1 MSDIKPN
8 SQELSKE
15 QYEADL
21 RVLKESVTEN
31 PNNPVS
37 IFVPVITNFTWE
49 PALNG
54 ETKTIALVS
63 NYGENIDNGCIVY
76 NPAFVHRLVKEADF
90 GTFYAIIATI
100 GLAIKCGYYDYR
112 NGTEGFSHTKAVQIM
127 MAHSG
132 IFNTIKGNNAAFN
145 SAISALEQQFEWP
158 EYMGPTMQAFVNLN
172 TTAVQDPND
181 PSGQYTIEKPEFTD
195 DDWNL
200 ETIRKYLAIA
210 MGGKS
215 PQSMPQAMAGAMSQA
230 QQQAMQQAKQQQG
243 QQGGSQQSSQWG
255 SVRQQNQSQGQQQGG
270 QQQSGQ
276 QQGGQQSGQ
285 QGGQQ
290 NPQEIARQATEAAKE
305 AQRGAA
311 ACARACNSKA
321 GQLAG
326 RQMMQASAK
335 MMKAASEYKNA
346 AESGDQQGMETA
358 AQNMQTAAQDI
369 QNAKQ
374 QMQQAMK
381 ASGAK
386 SADGEKAMESGS
398 SNCQQA
404 SESANSAGQQGSD
417 SGSGQQGSSGQGA
430 DNGEAVKQQASKSA
444 QNARNAA
451 AQCAKACGNS
461 QDAKNAQKTIEE
473 GAQKLE
479 EGANEYA
486 EGAQNGDTKQ
496 MQNGVNKMK
505 EGNSKIQE
513 GTKKMQEAFNKAMEE
528 GGQQGGD
535 DGSDQGGK
543 QDGKQGG
550 KQGGQ
555 QGGEQGGDQD
565 GDEGFPGSQ
574 GGQKGGQKGGK
585 QGGQQGGDDGDD
597 QGGDEGF
604 PGGQG
609 GQKGGK
615 QGGKQ
620 GGQQGG
626 DDGDESEWVDEGFPG
641 SSRGGQK
648 GGKQGGQQGGQQGGD
663 DGDEGEWEDEG
674 FPGSSRGGQKGG
686 KQGGQQGGQ
695 YGGDDGDGSEW
706 EDEGFPGG
714 LGGKQGG
721 PQGGPQGGKQG
732 GQQGGIEGFP
742 SNKQGGPQGGGEG
755 FPVNQGGT
763 SVSTQEMQSALNQ
776 LQQAAQEAQEAAKG
790 GEEGQ
795 GGENHI
801 DFIPSKDGKQGGKQ
815 GGNEGFPGKQGG
827 QQGGQQG
834 GETEGKDQGGEAGAK
849 GSKPNLGEDGESSD
863 PSGSGSSSTIGNL
876 GGLQINLMNEIEF
889 KQDKRK
895 ITGMNK
901 NLAEFANEQNA
912 FSQVNKTTTVGSNTG
927 ETMENNLQG
936 VINSINTNIDT
947 KIQHSDET
955 EQQRMQELNALS
967 NEQNKADVSI
977 NKKAHLKVASKI
989 LRAAQAAQLQ
999 SDNES
1004 GIKNYH
1010 RPANTYF
1017 QTGSTQMIEEDVP
1030 RVLIAIDASG
1040 SMWFNPNVLVGAA
1053 NLLSSLVNYLKM
1065 PVDYAFWDE
1074 TCDIPRPY
1082 SGAVAKNLASG
1093 NRPSVQKYEGKLQ
1106 TSVGGGGTNVYSVVS
1121 RLSRL
1126 DANRKPRFDAKT
1138 IAQHKLRFAD
1148 NYNLIII
1155 YSDFEF
1161 PDNYSIPYNVN
1172 DVKRRFGEVPYN
1184 KLVCVCCSR
1193 NGENATPPT
1202 FKKLLGQRWVS
1213 YKEWQDAIDYY
1224 SHAKK

>member
-31 PNNPVS
+31 ANSPVA

-76 NPAFVHRLVKEADF
+76 NPAYVHKLAKEADF

-127 MAHSG
+127 MSHSG

-145 SAISALEQQFEWP
+145 ASISALEQQFEWP

-200 ETIRKYLAIA
+200 ETIRKYLSLAL
-210 MGGKS
+210 GGKS
-215 PQSMPQAMAGAMSQA
+215 LQSMPQAMAGAMSQA

-243 QQGGSQQSSQWG
+243 QQGQQGGSQQSSQWG
-255 SVRQQNQSQGQQQGG
+255 SVRQQPQSQGQQQGG
-270 QQQSGQ
+270 QQSGQ
-276 QQGGQQSGQ
+276 QQGGQQS
-285 QGGQQ
+285 
-290 NPQEIARQATEAAKE
+290 PQEIAKQATEAAKE

-335 MMKAASEYKNA
+335 MMKAASDYKNA

-358 AQNMQTAAQDI
+358 AQNMQSAAQDI

-381 ASGAK
+381 SSGAK

-404 SESANSAGQQGSD
+404 SESASSAGEQGSD
-417 SGSGQQGSSGQGA
+417 NGSGQQGSSGQGA

-486 EGAQNGDTKQ
+486 EGAQNGDTNK

-513 GTKKMQEAFNKAMEE
+513 GTQKMQEAFNKAMQE

-543 QDGKQGG
+543 QGG

-555 QGGEQGGDQD
+555 QGGEQGGEQGGDEGFPGSQGGNQGGKQGGKQGGDDGSDQG

-585 QGGQQGGDDGDD
+585 QGGQQGGDDGE
-597 QGGDEGF
+597 GGD
-604 PGGQG
+604 PQIDYIPT
-609 GQKGGK
+609 K
-615 QGGKQ
+615 
-620 GGQQGG
+620 
-626 DDGDESEWVDEGFPG
+626 
-641 SSRGGQK
+641 GGQK

-663 DGDEGEWEDEG
+663 DGDESEWDDEG
-674 FPGSSRGGQKGG
+674 FPGGDEGFPGSRGGQKGG
-686 KQGGQQGGQ
+686 KQGGQQ
-695 YGGDDGDGSEW
+695 GGDDGDGSEW

-714 LGGKQGG
+714 LGGQQGG
-721 PQGGPQGGKQG
+721 QQGGTEGFPSNKKGGQQG

-742 SNKQGGPQGGGEG
+742 GS
-755 FPVNQGGT
+755 QGGT
-763 SVSTQEMQSALNQ
+763 SASTQEMQSALNQ

-795 GGENHI
+795 GGGIHI
-801 DFIPSKDGKQGGKQ
+801 DYVPPTQGGKQ
-815 GGNEGFPGKQGG
+815 GGQQGGDEGFPGSRGG
-827 QQGGQQG
+827 KQGGQQG
-834 GETEGKDQGGEAGAK
+834 GETEGKDQGGEEGSN
-849 GSKPNLGEDGESSD
+849 GSKPNLGENGESSD

-876 GGLQINLMNEIEF
+876 GGMQINLMNEIEF
-889 KQDKRK
+889 KQDTRK

-912 FSQVNKTTTVGSNTG
+912 FSQVNKATTVGSNTG
-927 ETMENNLQG
+927 ETMENNLQS
-936 VINSINTNIDT
+936 VVNSIDTNIET
-947 KIQHSDET
+947 KMRHGDET

-977 NKKAHLKVASKI
+977 NSKAHLTVARKI

-999 SDNES
+999 SDMES
-1004 GIKNYH
+1004 GVKNYK

-1017 QTGSTQMIEEDVP
+1017 QTGATQMLEDEVP

-1082 SGAVAKNLASG
+1082 TGAVAKNLANG
-1093 NRPSVQKYEGKLQ
+1093 TRPTVQKYAGKLQ

-1126 DANRKPRFDAKT
+1126 DNNRKPRFDAKT
-1138 IAQHKLRFAD
+1138 IAQHKLKFAD

-1161 PDNYSIPYNVN
+1161 PDNYSIPANVN
-1172 DVKRRFGEVPYN
+1172 DVKRRFGEVRYN

-1193 NGENATPPT
+1193 DGEKDTPPT

>member
-565 GDEGFPGSQ
+565 GDDGFPGS
-574 GGQKGGQKGGK
+574 
-585 QGGQQGGDDGDD
+585 
-597 QGGDEGF
+597 
-604 PGGQG
+604 QG

-648 GGKQGGQQGGQQGGD
+648 GGKQGGQQGGQYGGD
-663 DGDEGEWEDEG
+663 DGDEG
-674 FPGSSRGGQKGG
+674 
-686 KQGGQQGGQ
+686 
-695 YGGDDGDGSEW
+695 EW

-721 PQGGPQGGKQG
+721 PQGGKQGGQQG

>member
-15 QYEADL
+15 QWEADL
-21 RVLKESVTEN
+21 RVLKESVTDDAN
-31 PNNPVS
+31 SPVA
-37 IFVPVITNFTWE
+37 IFVPVVTNFTWE
-49 PALNG
+49 PAING

-76 NPAFVHRLVKEADF
+76 NPAYIHKLVKEGDF

-112 NGTEGFSHTKAVQIM
+112 NGSEGFSHTKAVQIM

-132 IFNTIKGNNAAFN
+132 IYNTIKGNNAAFN
-145 SAISALEQQFEWP
+145 TAISALAKQFEWP
-158 EYMGPTMQAFVNLN
+158 EYMGPTMQAFLNLN

-181 PSGQYTIEKPEFTD
+181 PTGQYTIEKPEFTD

-200 ETIRKYLAIA
+200 ETIRKYLSIA
-210 MGGKS
+210 LGGKS
-215 PQSMPQAMAGAMSQA
+215 PQSLPQAMAGAMSQA

-243 QQGGSQQSSQWG
+243 QQGGSQQTSQWG
-255 SVRQQNQSQGQQQGG
+255 SVRQQPQSQGQQQGG

-285 QGGQQ
+285 QQGGQQ
-290 NPQEIARQATEAAKE
+290 SAQEIAKQATEAAKE

-335 MMKAASEYKNA
+335 MMKSATDYKNA
-346 AESGDQQGMETA
+346 AENGDQQGMETA
-358 AQNMQTAAQDI
+358 AQNMQSAAQEI

-381 ASGAK
+381 SSGAK

-404 SESANSAGQQGSD
+404 SNSANSAGQQGSD
-417 SGSGQQGSSGQGA
+417 NGSDQQGSSGQGA
-430 DNGEAVKQQASKSA
+430 DNGEAVKEQASKSA

-451 AQCAKACGNS
+451 AQCAKACGGS

-486 EGAQNGDTKQ
+486 EGAQNGDTKK

-513 GTKKMQEAFNKAMEE
+513 GTKQMQEAFNKAQQDGGQQD

-535 DGSDQGGK
+535 DGSDQGG
-543 QDGKQGG
+543 QQGG
-550 KQGGQ
+550 KQ
-555 QGGEQGGDQD
+555 
-565 GDEGFPGSQ
+565 
-574 GGQKGGQKGGK
+574 
-585 QGGQQGGDDGDD
+585 
-597 QGGDEGF
+597 
-604 PGGQG
+604 
-609 GQKGGK
+609 
-615 QGGKQ
+615 
-620 GGQQGG
+620 
-626 DDGDESEWVDEGFPG
+626 
-641 SSRGGQK
+641 

-663 DGDEGEWEDEG
+663 DGSDD
-674 FPGSSRGGQKGG
+674 GSDQGGQQGGTQGGKQGGQQGGKQGGDQGGKQGG

-695 YGGDDGDGSEW
+695 H
-706 EDEGFPGG
+706 
-714 LGGKQGG
+714 
-721 PQGGPQGGKQG
+721 G
-732 GQQGGIEGFP
+732 GQQGGDEGDDGEWDDDGFP
-742 SNKQGGPQGGGEG
+742 GGGGG
-755 FPVNQGGT
+755 FGGGT
-763 SVSTQEMQSALNQ
+763 SASNQEMQSALSQ
-776 LQQAAQEAQEAAKG
+776 LQQAAQEAQQAANG
-790 GEEGQ
+790 GSEGQ
-795 GGENHI
+795 GGNNNI
-801 DFIPSKDGKQGGKQ
+801 DSVPPTQGSGKGQNDEGKAQGGEDR
-815 GGNEGFPGKQGG
+815 GGDEGFPGSKGSDSS
-827 QQGGQQG
+827 
-834 GETEGKDQGGEAGAK
+834 EDAN

-863 PSGSGSSSTIGNL
+863 PTGSGSSSTIGNL
-876 GGLQINLMNEIEF
+876 GGMKINLMNEIEF
-889 KQDKRK
+889 KQDTRK

-912 FSQVNKTTTVGSNTG
+912 FSQVNKSTSVGSNTG
-927 ETMENNLQG
+927 GTMQENLG
-936 VINSINTNIDT
+936 RVINSINTNIET
-947 KIQHSDET
+947 KMEHSNDT

-967 NEQNKADVSI
+967 NEQNKADVAI
-977 NKKAHLKVASKI
+977 NSKAHLTVARKI
-989 LRAAQAAQLQ
+989 LRAAQAAQMQ
-999 SDNES
+999 SNEDS
-1004 GIKNYH
+1004 EMRNER
-1010 RPANTYF
+1010 RPTSTYF
-1017 QTGSTQMIEEDVP
+1017 QTGATHRLENEVP
-1030 RVLIAIDASG
+1030 RVLLAIDASG

-1053 NLLSSLVNYLKM
+1053 NLLSSLVNALNM

-1074 TCDIPRPY
+1074 TCDIPQPY
-1082 SGAVAKNLASG
+1082 TGAVAKSLADG
-1093 NRPSVQKYEGKLQ
+1093 TRPHVHQYAGKLQ

-1126 DANRKPRFDAKT
+1126 DDNRKPRFDAKT
-1138 IAQHKLRFAD
+1138 IAQHKLKFAD

-1161 PDNYSIPYNVN
+1161 PSNYSIPTNVN
-1172 DVKRRFGEVPYN
+1172 DIKRRFGEVRYN
-1184 KLVCVCCSR
+1184 KLVCVCCSDK
-1193 NGENATPPT
+1193 GENYYTPQT
-1202 FKKLLGQRWVS
+1202 FKKLLGQRWIS

>member
-1 MSDIKPN
+1 MSDIKPD

-15 QYEADL
+15 QQQEDL
-21 RVLKESVTEN
+21 RILKASVTDDAN
-31 PNNPVS
+31 SPVA
-37 IFVPVITNFTWE
+37 IFVPVVTNFTWE

-76 NPAFVHRLVKEADF
+76 NPAYIHKLVKEGDF

-112 NGTEGFSHTKAVQIM
+112 NGSEGFSHTKAVQIM

-132 IFNTIKGNNAAFN
+132 IYNTIKGNNAAFN
-145 SAISALEQQFEWP
+145 TAISALAKQFEWP
-158 EYMGPTMQAFVNLN
+158 EYMGPTMQAFLNLN

-181 PSGQYTIEKPEFTD
+181 PTGQYTIEKPEFTD

-200 ETIRKYLAIA
+200 ETIRKYLSIA
-210 MGGKS
+210 LGGKS
-215 PQSMPQAMAGAMSQA
+215 PQSLPQAMAGAMSQA

-243 QQGGSQQSSQWG
+243 QQGGSQQTSQWG
-255 SVRQQNQSQGQQQGG
+255 SVRQQPQSQGQQQGG

-285 QGGQQ
+285 QQGGQQ
-290 NPQEIARQATEAAKE
+290 SAQEIAKQATEAAKE

-335 MMKAASEYKNA
+335 MMKSATDYKNA
-346 AESGDQQGMETA
+346 AENGDQQGMETA
-358 AQNMQTAAQDI
+358 AQNMQSAAQEI

-381 ASGAK
+381 SSGAK

-417 SGSGQQGSSGQGA
+417 NGSDQQGSSGQGA
-430 DNGEAVKQQASKSA
+430 DNGEAVKEQASKSA

-451 AQCAKACGNS
+451 AQCAKACGGS

-486 EGAQNGDTKQ
+486 EGAQNGDTKK

-513 GTKKMQEAFNKAMEE
+513 GTQQMQEAFNKAQQDGGQQGGDQGSDQGGKQGGKQGGQQGGKQ

-535 DGSDQGGK
+535 DGSDQGG
-543 QDGKQGG
+543 QQGG

-555 QGGEQGGDQD
+555 QGGQQGGDD
-565 GDEGFPGSQ
+565 GSDDGSD
-574 GGQKGGQKGGK
+574 
-585 QGGQQGGDDGDD
+585 QGGQQGGT
-597 QGGDEGF
+597 
-604 PGGQG
+604 
-609 GQKGGK
+609 

-620 GGQQGG
+620 GGDQGG
-626 DDGDESEWVDEGFPG
+626 AQ
-641 SSRGGQK
+641 GGKQ

-663 DGDEGEWEDEG
+663 DGDD
-674 FPGSSRGGQKGG
+674 
-686 KQGGQQGGQ
+686 
-695 YGGDDGDGSEW
+695 YGDDGDEGDAEGGS
-706 EDEGFPGG
+706 FGG
-714 LGGKQGG
+714 SQGGK
-721 PQGGPQGGKQG
+721 QGGKQG
-732 GQQGGIEGFP
+732 GQQGGDEGFP
-742 SNKQGGPQGGGEG
+742 SGKQGGQQGGKHGGQQGGDDGDDGELDDDG
-755 FPVNQGGT
+755 FPGAGGGFGGGT
-763 SVSTQEMQSALNQ
+763 SASNQEMQSALSQ
-776 LQQAAQEAQEAAKG
+776 LQQAAQEAQQAANGGSEAQGGNNNIDSVPPTQGSGKG
-790 GEEGQ
+790 QNDEGNAQ
-795 GGENHI
+795 GGE
-801 DFIPSKDGKQGGKQ
+801 DRGGD
-815 GGNEGFPGKQGG
+815 EGFPGSKGSDSS
-827 QQGGQQG
+827 
-834 GETEGKDQGGEAGAK
+834 EGAN

-863 PSGSGSSSTIGNL
+863 PTGSGSSSTIGNL
-876 GGLQINLMNEIEF
+876 GGMKINLMNEIEF
-889 KQDKRK
+889 KQDTRK

-912 FSQVNKTTTVGSNTG
+912 FSQVNKTTSVGSNTG
-927 ETMENNLQG
+927 GTMQENLG
-936 VINSINTNIDT
+936 RVINSINTNIET
-947 KIQHSDET
+947 KMEHSNDT

-967 NEQNKADVSI
+967 NEQNKADVAI
-977 NKKAHLKVASKI
+977 NSKAHLTVARKI
-989 LRAAQAAQLQ
+989 LRAAQAAQMQ
-999 SDNES
+999 SNEDS
-1004 GIKNYH
+1004 EMRNER
-1010 RPANTYF
+1010 RPTSTYF
-1017 QTGSTQMIEEDVP
+1017 QTGATHRLENEVP
-1030 RVLIAIDASG
+1030 RVLLAIDASG

-1053 NLLSSLVNYLKM
+1053 NLLSSLVNALNM

-1074 TCDIPRPY
+1074 TCDIPQPY
-1082 SGAVAKNLASG
+1082 TGAVAKSLADG
-1093 NRPSVQKYEGKLQ
+1093 TRPHVHQYAGKLQ

-1126 DANRKPRFDAKT
+1126 DDNRKPRFDAKT
-1138 IAQHKLRFAD
+1138 IAQHKLKFAD

-1161 PDNYSIPYNVN
+1161 PSNYSIPTNVN
-1172 DVKRRFGEVPYN
+1172 DIKRRFGEVRYN
-1184 KLVCVCCSR
+1184 KLVCVCCSDK
-1193 NGENATPPT
+1193 GENYYTPQT
-1202 FKKLLGQRWVS
+1202 FKKLLGQRWIS